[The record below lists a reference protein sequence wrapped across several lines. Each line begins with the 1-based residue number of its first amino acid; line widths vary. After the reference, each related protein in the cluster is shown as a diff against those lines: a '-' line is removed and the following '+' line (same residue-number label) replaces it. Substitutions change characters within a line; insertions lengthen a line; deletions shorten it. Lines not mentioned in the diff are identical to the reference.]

1 MDFFYPTKTPGY
13 PALPA
18 RELLCFSIRV
28 LTGEATECIKVIT
41 LIRIKDC
48 YMKLDS
54 NNPVPLYFQLQE
66 IIKRKIEEGEYQP
79 GDLIPTEKEL
89 QELYGISRI
98 TVRNAING
106 LVLED
111 LLVKRQGYGT
121 VVASKR
127 MVEDFSKL
135 SSFTEKMRSQGAE
148 VTSKVLEVARMQAPS
163 RIAEHM
169 RIETGDPVI
178 EVKRLR
184 FVDGEPIAFFT
195 NYLLPIYGVNEND
208 DYSGSI
214 YELLEKKYGVSIV
227 SGEKVIEAMVAA
239 STEAKLL
246 NIAVG
251 DPVLLIRNV
260 TCDENGE
267 PVDYAEGIYRADRYK
282 YVVKL
287 KR

>member
-1 MDFFYPTKTPGY
+1 
-13 PALPA
+13 
-18 RELLCFSIRV
+18 
-28 LTGEATECIKVIT
+28 
-41 LIRIKDC
+41 
-48 YMKLDS
+48 MKLDS

-195 NYLLPIYGVNEND
+195 NYLLPRYGVNEND